1 MPGVSFL
8 GSIHKVMMLTCP
20 HCGSSI
26 PEALNDGLAACCHCN
41 RVFDSSLYNSL
52 LSASWYVRKNRCH
65 GVDQLISDTKLS
77 ESEAILVYAFVSENN
92 YSHDEFQKALGQL
105 GIRR

>member
-1 MPGVSFL
+1 MIV
-8 GSIHKVMMLTCP
+8 TCP

-26 PEALNDGLAACCHCN
+26 PDALNDGLAACCHCN

-52 LSASWYVRKNRCH
+52 LSASWYVRNHQCY

-77 ESEAILVYAFVSENN
+77 EPEAILVYAFVGENG
-92 YSHDEFQKALGQL
+92 YSHDEFVKVLKQL
-105 GIRR
+105 GIRSNRVDRSA